1 MKRKEKKAETWEIL
15 TFKWLVKECK
25 WDTENLKLKK

>member
-1 MKRKEKKAETWEIL
+1 MKRKEKKAESWEIL

-25 WDTENLKLKK
+25 QDIEELKLKK